1 MQGQLFTQD
10 FLTRG
15 VTETPPFQ
23 ALTPA
28 AFTAFC
34 ASLKSIFAGLDGA
47 STINEAQTE
56 ALVINKVLVALGWGD
71 DTLPQVN
78 LSGKRREDVPDVLL
92 FANAAA
98 KATALPLKDDQRYRH
113 GLAILEA
120 KRWLRPLDRG
130 DSAEATDPDAPSSQ
144 MLRYLSRADVVSD
157 RAVKWGMLSNGAVWR
172 LYWQDARSR
181 AEEFFEIDLAA
192 ALGMTA
198 IQPEL
203 DDIEPGHALRLFY
216 LFFQREAFL
225 PQSWDSA
232 GRSFHAYALNEA
244 RLYEEKVSQ
253 DLGARVFSDIFPQ
266 LADALAKGDL
276 HAKTHEVG
284 YGQFKRPQ
292 FTPEYLDEVREAAL
306 VLLYRLLFLFYA
318 EDRNL
323 LPVRD
328 ARYAPYSVRRLR
340 EDVRDKVEAGTKF
353 SRTMQSI
360 WLSLR
365 GVFELIDKGDD
376 EVGMPAYNG
385 GLFDRAR
392 APLLV
397 RTMVP
402 DAVMAPIIDALSR
415 RTEDLLHGWINYRD
429 LSVSHLGG
437 IYERLLEYS
446 LVHEVQAKD
455 DFKDKPEIN
464 RINAAPASFARK
476 VSGSYYTHD
485 DLVRLILR
493 ESVGLLATER
503 AQAFETHL
511 KKLAKKGSLNP
522 GDWDALDAIDPAS
535 QILELKICDPAM
547 GSGHFLVALVDY
559 LADRVLEAITTAT
572 QLVSEQPW
580 AAHLMESGRAW
591 QSPVLQR
598 MAAIRK
604 SIKTTARDH
613 GWAVTDAQLDDRHI
627 VRRMILKKTIFGVDK
642 NPMAVE
648 LAKTALWL
656 HTFTV
661 GAPLSFLDHH
671 LKIGDSLHG
680 EKLPDVQRGLQN
692 LGALLLQSEFD
703 RLALHAKNMEQVA
716 DLTDVDIAEAQLS
729 KQLAAE
735 AAAHVAPIHAVLD
748 FWRALRWLVPGWPV
762 EKISKLQKLLPPRP
776 LGEGR
781 AEGSPLLEGLVKL
794 LEPGQN
800 LVAVLGTG
808 KLVGEDAA
816 TQAANDLMAKA
827 RELAARETFFH
838 WWTSF
843 PTVFGVGSRS
853 GFDAVIGNPP
863 WDRIKLQEVE
873 WFSERSPAIAAQARA
888 ADRKK
893 MIAALKGVQ
902 MTQTGT
908 HTPPVVDLWEQYQS
922 ACERAEANARV
933 LGNGKLGSGDYPL
946 LGGGDVN
953 LYSLFVERAQELAA
967 PNGLVALLTPSG
979 IAADK
984 GAAEFF
990 RSISST
996 GRLGALFDFENRK
1009 VFFPDVHASF
1019 KFCTLVFGGQARM
1032 FKQTRCAFYLHQLE
1046 ELDDP
1051 AHVLALTAED
1061 FVRVNPNT
1069 GAAPIF
1075 RNRRDADITLALY
1088 AAHPVLV
1095 KHGVESKSVGPQPDI
1110 KTWPVKYQRMFDMTN
1125 DSALFLKS
1133 GELETKG
1140 WQRAELNR
1148 WKKDGAQ
1155 AVPLYE
1161 GKMVQMFDHRA
1172 ADVVVNATN
1181 LKRAAQQE
1189 AIDGGEKTSPDR
1201 FPAPQ
1206 YWVSDSNVDKT
1217 WAGQWCIAYKSVTAP
1232 SNMRTMIG
1240 AIVPKCGVG
1249 NSMAMLLPEPGHE
1262 AGYARWAPLLM
1273 ANLSCMAFDFALRQK
1288 VQGQNLNWFI
1298 VEQSV
1303 VIAPARFNEPLPA
1316 TFANAMRAANLM
1328 NGHHPHPTVADF
1340 VIPQVL
1346 ALTYTAH
1353 DMAPFARDLGYVDA
1367 AGQVLPPFVWNEEE
1381 RRARLAAL
1389 DALFF
1394 YLYGLNANDAAYI
1407 LDTFPIVRDQDI
1419 KAFGHYRTKEDVLA
1433 LLPDLNAQGP
1443 G

>member
-10 FLTRG
+10 FLLRG
-15 VTETPPFQ
+15 VKDTPPYQ
-23 ALTPA
+23 DLHG
-28 AFTAFC
+28 TAFV
-34 ASLKSIFAGLDGA
+34 AFQSTLQGIFSGLDA
-47 STINEAQTE
+47 TSTINEAQTE
-56 ALVINKVLVALGWGD
+56 QLVINKVLAALGWAD

-78 LSGKRREDVPDVLL
+78 ADPKGREAVPDCLL
-92 FANAAA
+92 FANPQQ
-98 KATALPLKDDQRYRH
+98 KALAVAETKDDRRYRH

-130 DSAEATDPDAPSSQ
+130 DGSNAFDPDAPSSQ
-144 MLRYLSRADVVSD
+144 MLRYLSRIDVASD
-157 RAVKWGMLSNGAVWR
+157 RAIKWGMLTNGAIWR

-181 AEEFFEIDLAA
+181 AEEFFEIDLAG
-192 ALGMTA
+192 ALGLKGV
-198 IQPEL
+198 QHDL
-203 DDIEPGHALRLFY
+203 DEIEPAHALKLFY

-225 PQSWDSA
+225 PQAWDVPSGGA
-232 GRSFHAYALNEA
+232 AARTFHAYALNEA

-266 LADALAKGDL
+266 LADALARGDL
-276 HAKTHEVG
+276 HAKTQEVG

-292 FTPEYLDEVREAAL
+292 YTAEYLDEVREAAL

-340 EDVRDKVEAGTKF
+340 EEVRDKVDAGTKF
-353 SRTMQSI
+353 SRTVGWA
-360 WLSLR
+360 WLTLQNT
-365 GVFELIDKGDD
+365 FTLIDKGDD

-392 APLLV
+392 SPLLE
-397 RTMVP
+397 RTTVA
-402 DAVMAPIIDALSR
+402 DAVLAPIIDALSR
-415 RTEDLLHGWINYRD
+415 RTEEVIRGWINYRD

-446 LVHEVQAKD
+446 LVHEVQAAD
-455 DFKDKPEIN
+455 SYKDKPEVN
-464 RINAAPASFARK
+464 RITAAPASFARK

-503 AQAFETHL
+503 MDAFEAHI
-511 KKLAKKGSLNP
+511 KKMGKKGSVNP
-522 GDWDALDAIDPAS
+522 GDWDAIDKLDPAS

-559 LADRVLEAITTAT
+559 LADRVLEAITTAAH
-572 QLVSEQPW
+572 LVGEQPW
-580 AAHLMESGRAW
+580 AAHLVDSGRPW

-604 SIKTTARDH
+604 SIKTTAKDH

-692 LGALLLQSEFD
+692 LGALLLSSEFD
-703 RLALHAKNMEQVA
+703 RLALAAKNIAQVA

-729 KQLAAE
+729 KQLATE
-735 AAAHVAPIHAVLD
+735 AAAQVAPIHAVLD

-762 EKISKLQKLLPPRP
+762 DKISKLPKLLKSTKD
-776 LGEGR
+776 ETN
-781 AEGSPLLEGLVKL
+781 PLLEGLVKL
-794 LEPGQN
+794 FDPSHN
-800 LVAVLGTG
+800 LVTVLSAGQLEG
-808 KLVGEDAA
+808 HDAA

-827 RELAARETFFH
+827 RALSRRETFFH

-843 PTVFGVGSRS
+843 PTVFGTGSRG
-853 GFDAVIGNPP
+853 GFDAIIGNPP

-873 WFSERSPAIAAQARA
+873 WFAERDLNIAAQSRA
-888 ADRKK
+888 ADRKRLIGELQK
-893 MIAALKGVQ
+893 SKA
-902 MTQTGT
+902 
-908 HTPPVVDLWEQYQS
+908 PLWASYAES
-922 ACERAEANARV
+922 TERAEANARV
-933 LGNGKLGSGDYPL
+933 MGNGKSGSGDYPL

-953 LYSLFVERAQELAA
+953 LYSLFVERAQTLSA

-984 GAAEFF
+984 GASEFF
-990 RSISST
+990 RSISTT

-1019 KFCTLVFGGQARM
+1019 KFCTLIFGGSART
-1032 FKQTRCAFYLHQLE
+1032 FTQTRCGFYVHQLADLNQPE
-1046 ELDDP
+1046 RVLVLTVDD
-1051 AHVLALTAED
+1051 
-1061 FVRVNPNT
+1061 FQRVNPNT

-1075 RNRRDADITLALY
+1075 RSQRDADITLKLY
-1088 AAHPVLV
+1088 ATHPVLV
-1095 KHGVESKSVGPQPDI
+1095 KHGSVSASTGRQPDA
-1110 KTWPVKYQRMFDMTN
+1110 KVWPVKYLRMFDITN
-1125 DSALFLKS
+1125 DSHLFLKRD
-1133 GELETKG
+1133 ELTTLG
-1140 WQRAELNR
+1140 FQLAPLNR
-1148 WKKDGAQ
+1148 WVNKAEAQ
-1155 AVPLYE
+1155 AVPLYV
-1161 GKMVQMFDHRA
+1161 GRMVYFFDHRSA
-1172 ADVVVNATN
+1172 NVTTNEESTFHAT
-1181 LKRAAQQE
+1181 LSDSLSLDEKR
-1189 AIDGGEKTSPDR
+1189 DPKN
-1201 FPAPQ
+1201 FPIPQ
-1206 YWVSDSNVDKT
+1206 YWVKSSDIPDAVRQDWYLGFRS
-1217 WAGQWCIAYKSVTAP
+1217 IARATDS
-1232 SNMRTMIG
+1232 RTLICS
-1240 AIVPKCGVG
+1240 AVPVCAAG
-1249 NSMAMLLPEPGHE
+1249 NSL
-1262 AGYARWAPLLM
+1262 PLLLTAKESQGGM
-1273 ANLSCMAFDFALRQK
+1273 PLLQANLSSFALDYVLRQK
-1288 VQGQNLNWFI
+1288 IQTSNVNWYI
-1298 VEQSV
+1298 LEQLP
-1303 VIAPARFNEPLPA
+1303 VITPARFNDPLPA
-1316 TFANAMRAANLM
+1316 AFAKAMRAAKLM
-1328 NGHHPHPTVADF
+1328 NGHHPQPTVADF

-1367 AGQVLPPFVWNEEE
+1367 AGEVLPPFVWNDEE
-1381 RRARLAAL
+1381 RRTRLAAL

-1394 YLYGLNANDAAYI
+1394 WLYGLGVDDAAYI
-1407 LDTFPIVRDQDI
+1407 MDTFPIVREQDT
-1419 KAFGHYRTKEDVLA
+1419 KAFGRYRTKDDVLA
-1433 LLPDLNAQGP
+1433 ALTILSR
-1443 G
+1443 

>member
-10 FLTRG
+10 FLLRG
-15 VTETPPFQ
+15 VQSTPPYQDFSDTTFAVFQ
-23 ALTPA
+23 TTLRG
-28 AFTAFC
+28 
-34 ASLKSIFAGLDGA
+34 IFSGLDA
-47 STINEAQTE
+47 TSTINEAQTE
-56 ALVINKVLVALGWGD
+56 QLLINKVLAALGWAD

-78 LSGKRREDVPDVLL
+78 ANPKGREAVPDCLL
-92 FANAAA
+92 FASPQQ
-98 KATALPLKDDQRYRH
+98 KALAVAETKDDRRYRH

-130 DSAEATDPDAPSSQ
+130 DGNDAFDPDAPSSQ
-144 MLRYLSRADVVSD
+144 MLRYLSRIEVASD
-157 RAVKWGMLSNGAVWR
+157 RAIKWGMLTNGAVWR

-192 ALGMTA
+192 ALGA
-198 IQPEL
+198 QGIQHDPDEIKPS
-203 DDIEPGHALRLFY
+203 DALRLFY

-225 PQSWDSA
+225 PQAWDSSN
-232 GRSFHAYALNEA
+232 RTFHAYALNEA

-266 LADALAKGDL
+266 LADALARGDL
-276 HAKTHEVG
+276 HAKTQEVG
-284 YGQFKRPQ
+284 YGQFKRQ
-292 FTPEYLDEVREAAL
+292 QYTAEYLDEVREAAL

-340 EDVRDKVEAGTKF
+340 EEVRDKVDAGTKF
-353 SRTMQSI
+353 SRTLSPI
-360 WLSLR
+360 WLSLQ
-365 GVFELIDKGDD
+365 GIFTLIDKGDD

-392 APLLV
+392 SPLLERTNV
-397 RTMVP
+397 R

-415 RTEDLLHGWINYRD
+415 RTEEVIRGWINYRD

-446 LVHEVQAKD
+446 LVHEVQAAD
-455 DFKDKPEIN
+455 SYKDKPEIN
-464 RINAAPASFARK
+464 RITAAPASFARK

-503 AQAFETHL
+503 MDAFEAHI
-511 KKLAKKGSLNP
+511 KKAGKKGSVNP
-522 GDWDALDAIDPAS
+522 GDWDAIDKLDPAS

-572 QLVSEQPW
+572 HLVNDQSW
-580 AAHLMESGRAW
+580 AAHLVDAGRPW

-598 MAAIRK
+598 MASIRRSIRK
-604 SIKTTARDH
+604 TAKDH

-692 LGALLLQSEFD
+692 LGALLLSSEFD
-703 RLALHAKNMEQVA
+703 RLALAAKNIAQVA

-735 AAAHVAPIHAVLD
+735 AAAQVAPIHAVLD

-762 EKISKLQKLLPPRP
+762 DKISKLPKLLKSTKDEPN
-776 LGEGR
+776 
-781 AEGSPLLEGLVKL
+781 PLLEGLVKL
-794 LEPGQN
+794 FDPSHN
-800 LVAVLGTG
+800 LVTVLSAGQLEG
-808 KLVGEDAA
+808 RDAA
-816 TQAANDLMAKA
+816 TLAANDLMAKA
-827 RELAARETFFH
+827 RALSQRETFFH

-843 PTVFGVGSRS
+843 PTVFGTGSRG
-853 GFDAVIGNPP
+853 GFDAIIGNPP
-863 WDRIKLQEVE
+863 WDMLQMQEVE
-873 WFSERSPAIAAQARA
+873 WFSERVLTIANQPRA
-888 ADRKK
+888 ADRKRLIEELPIRNPK
-893 MIAALKGVQ
+893 VWAEFQVASERADQ
-902 MTQTGT
+902 
-908 HTPPVVDLWEQYQS
+908 EQYVVK
-922 ACERAEANARV
+922 N
-933 LGNGKLGSGDYPL
+933 SGDYPL
-946 LGGGDVN
+946 TAEGRSN
-953 LYSLFVERAQELAA
+953 LYKLFVERAQSLAA
-967 PNGLVALLTPSG
+967 KDGVIALLTPSG

-984 GAAEFF
+984 GSAEFF
-990 RSISST
+990 LSISGT

-1019 KFCTLVFGGQARM
+1019 KFCTVIFGGPERTFAQA
-1032 FKQTRCAFYLHQLE
+1032 RCAFYLHQLA

-1051 AHVLALTAED
+1051 ARVLTLTAED
-1061 FVRVNPNT
+1061 FERVNPNT

-1075 RNRRDADITLALY
+1075 RSQRDADITLKLY
-1088 AAHPVLV
+1088 ATHPVLV
-1095 KHGVESKSVGPQPDI
+1095 KHGSVSASTGQQPDN
-1110 KTWPVKYQRMFDMTN
+1110 KTWPVKFYQGMFNMTSDSKFFLKAGALVKQGYQRI
-1125 DSALFLKS
+1125 A
-1133 GELETKG
+1133 
-1140 WQRAELNR
+1140 LNR
-1148 WKKDGAQ
+1148 MEKGDAQ
-1155 AVPLYE
+1155 VLPLYE
-1161 GKMVQMFDHRA
+1161 GKMVQMYDHRA
-1172 ADVVVNATN
+1172 ADVVVNTEN
-1181 LKRAAQQE
+1181 LHRAAQQE
-1189 AIDGGEKTSPDR
+1189 AIVASEKINPTRYPS
-1201 FPAPQ
+1201 PQ
-1206 YWVSDSNVDKT
+1206 YWVSEDSLPINFGVGYCLAFKD
-1217 WAGQWCIAYKSVTAP
+1217 VTAP
-1232 SNMRTMIG
+1232 TNVRTMIA
-1240 AIVPKCGVG
+1240 AIVPHAGYG
-1249 NSMAMLLPEPGHE
+1249 NTLPILLPDSKDAAASYPK
-1262 AGYARWAPLLM
+1262 YASLLL
-1273 ANLSCMAFDFALRQK
+1273 ANFCAMAFDYVARQK
-1288 VQGQNLNWFI
+1288 VQAQHLNWFV
-1298 VEQSV
+1298 VEQLP
-1303 VIAPARFNEPLPA
+1303 VITPARFNDPLPA
-1316 TFANAMRAANLM
+1316 AFAKAMRAAKLM
-1328 NGHHPHPTVADF
+1328 NGHHEHPTVADF

-1353 DMAPFARDLGYVDA
+1353 DMAPFARDLGYVDT
-1367 AGQVLPPFVWNEEE
+1367 AGQVLQPFVWNDEE
-1381 RRARLAAL
+1381 RRTRLAAL

-1394 YLYGLNANDAAYI
+1394 WLYGLGLDDAAYI
-1407 LDTFPIVRDQDI
+1407 LDTFPIVRDQDT
-1419 KAFGHYRTKEDVLA
+1419 KAFGRYRTKDDVLA
-1433 LLPDLNAQGP
+1433 ALRLLAS
-1443 G
+1443 